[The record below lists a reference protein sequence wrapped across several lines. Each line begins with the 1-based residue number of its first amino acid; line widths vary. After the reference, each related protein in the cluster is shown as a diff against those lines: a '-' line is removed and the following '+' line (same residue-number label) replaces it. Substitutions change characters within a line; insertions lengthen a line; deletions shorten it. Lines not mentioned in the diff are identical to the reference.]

1 MEADRGKQTDTEADS
16 TPPQFDGLYYPLS
29 YVLDTWLFF
38 REHGVM
44 PEPGGVNDQD
54 PRLIFHDWRVV
65 QNRHGYIAKH
75 GKPEIPLP
83 ENARDWTS
91 LF

>member
-1 MEADRGKQTDTEADS
+1 
-16 TPPQFDGLYYPLS
+16 
-29 YVLDTWLFF
+29 
-38 REHGVM
+38 M

-65 QNRHGYIAKH
+65 QNRYGYIAKH
-75 GKPEIPLP
+75 GTPEIPLP
-83 ENARDWTS
+83 ANARDWTS